1 MDDIDGTMSTLEDR
15 ASQLEEQLETV
26 KAELRVSLERNKI
39 LKSDSLQLQ
48 VLDYDLKET
57 S

>member
-15 ASQLEEQLETV
+15 ASQLEDQLETV
-26 KAELRVSLERNKI
+26 KAELTVSLERNKT

-48 VLDYDLKET
+48 VLDYGR
-57 S
+57 

>member
-26 KAELRVSLERNKI
+26 KAELRVSLERNKT

-48 VLDYDLKET
+48 VLDYDVKGI